1 METETKTAEL
11 LVEEPKQ
18 TGIIPVNE
26 YFNLMPEPG
35 KVAQRAELTKGMLTA
50 LTRVVSP
57 CNITDFSGK
66 PYFDHLA
73 CERISKIVGL
83 VIKLNETPDGRID

>member
-1 METETKTAEL
+1 METETKTAEVTL
-11 LVEEPKQ
+11 IEEPKQ
-18 TGIIPVNE
+18 TTGIIPVNE
-26 YFNLMPEPG
+26 YFNLMPEPS

-66 PYFDHLA
+66 PYLLSP
-73 CERISKIVGL
+73 CR
-83 VIKLNETPDGRID
+83 R